1 MVDKVVCP
9 VTSADRKRAPV
20 CTGVLDYF
28 PRALVEISKLSWHG
42 NNKHNPGEPLHW
54 SRDKSND
61 HEDCLVRHLMDRGT
75 PDPEMGG
82 LSHTVGM
89 AWRALAILELELEDK
104 DNVDFI
110 YIGFP
115 VDVSQGTEPRIQLD
129 DMLAPDYTFVSDW
142 KQMKSR
148 EGKTPFDIV
157 TSLKVHEDV
166 GMRIVSDVKEELRDI
181 DAIKINYSA
190 DAR

>member
-1 MVDKVVCP
+1 MSKFKKGGKKGIPGVN
-9 VTSADRKRAPV
+9 TSALPDIIFMLLFFFMVATTMKEVDLRVDVKKPV
-20 CTGVLDYF
+20 ADQ
-28 PRALVEISKLSWHG
+28 
-42 NNKHNPGEPLHW
+42 
-54 SRDKSND
+54 
-61 HEDCLVRHLMDRGT
+61 
-75 PDPEMGG
+75 
-82 LSHTVGM
+82 
-89 AWRALAILELELEDK
+89 AIAIEDK

-115 VDVSQGTEPRIQLD
+115 IDAEEGTEPRIQLD
-129 DMLAPDYTFVSDW
+129 DALAPDALSVGPW
-142 KQMKSR
+142 KQVRAR

-190 DAR
+190 DQQR

>member
-1 MVDKVVCP
+1 MSKFKKGGKKGIPGVN
-9 VTSADRKRAPV
+9 TSALPDIIFMLLFFFMVATTMKEVELQVDVKKPV
-20 CTGVLDYF
+20 ADQAV
-28 PRALVEISKLSWHG
+28 
-42 NNKHNPGEPLHW
+42 
-54 SRDKSND
+54 
-61 HEDCLVRHLMDRGT
+61 
-75 PDPEMGG
+75 
-82 LSHTVGM
+82 
-89 AWRALAILELELEDK
+89 ELEDK

-115 VDVSQGTEPRIQLD
+115 IDEAMGTEPRIQLD
-129 DMLAPDYTFVSDW
+129 DQLVPDYNVVSEW
-142 KQMKSR
+142 KQIKAR
-148 EGKTPFDIV
+148 EGKRPFDIV

>member
-1 MVDKVVCP
+1 MSKFRKKGGKDIPGVN
-9 VTSADRKRAPV
+9 TSALPDIIFMLLFFFMVATTMKEVDLQVDVEKPV
-20 CTGVLDYF
+20 ADQAV
-28 PRALVEISKLSWHG
+28 
-42 NNKHNPGEPLHW
+42 
-54 SRDKSND
+54 
-61 HEDCLVRHLMDRGT
+61 
-75 PDPEMGG
+75 
-82 LSHTVGM
+82 
-89 AWRALAILELELEDK
+89 ELEDK

-115 VDVSQGTEPRIQLD
+115 LDKSMGTEPRIQLD
-129 DMLAPDYTFVSDW
+129 DQLVSDYTVVSDW
-142 KQMKSR
+142 KRIKAR

-157 TSLKVHEDV
+157 TSLKVHQDV

>member
-1 MVDKVVCP
+1 MSKFKKGGKKEIPGVN
-9 VTSADRKRAPV
+9 TSALPDIIFMLLFFFMVATTMKEVELQVDIKKPV
-20 CTGVLDYF
+20 ADQAV
-28 PRALVEISKLSWHG
+28 
-42 NNKHNPGEPLHW
+42 
-54 SRDKSND
+54 
-61 HEDCLVRHLMDRGT
+61 
-75 PDPEMGG
+75 
-82 LSHTVGM
+82 
-89 AWRALAILELELEDK
+89 ELEDK

-115 VDVSQGTEPRIQLD
+115 IDPNMGTEPRIQLD
-129 DMLAPDYTFVSDW
+129 DQLAPDANVVSDW
-142 KQMKSR
+142 KQTKTR
-148 EGKTPFDIV
+148 EGKRPFDIV

>member
-1 MVDKVVCP
+1 MSKFKKGGKKAIPAVN
-9 VTSADRKRAPV
+9 TSALPDIIFMLLFFFMVATTMKEVDMQVDVKKPV
-20 CTGVLDYF
+20 ADQVV
-28 PRALVEISKLSWHG
+28 PI
-42 NNKHNPGEPLHW
+42 
-54 SRDKSND
+54 
-61 HEDCLVRHLMDRGT
+61 
-75 PDPEMGG
+75 
-82 LSHTVGM
+82 
-89 AWRALAILELELEDK
+89 EDK

-115 VDVSQGTEPRIQLD
+115 IDSEFGSQPRIQLD
-129 DMLAPDYTFVSDW
+129 DRLAPDYTVVSDW
-142 KQMKSR
+142 KQEKAR

-190 DAR
+190 DKSK

>member
-1 MVDKVVCP
+1 MSKFNKNKKRDIHGVN
-9 VTSADRKRAPV
+9 TSALPDIIFMLLFFFMVATTMKEVDMQVDITKPV
-20 CTGVLDYF
+20 ADQ
-28 PRALVEISKLSWHG
+28 AE
-42 NNKHNPGEPLHW
+42 
-54 SRDKSND
+54 
-61 HEDCLVRHLMDRGT
+61 
-75 PDPEMGG
+75 
-82 LSHTVGM
+82 
-89 AWRALAILELELEDK
+89 ELEDK

-115 VDVSQGTEPRIQLD
+115 IDESAGTEPRIQLND
-129 DMLAPDYTFVSDW
+129 QLASDPSKVSDW
-142 KQMKSR
+142 KRVQAR
-148 EGKTPFDIV
+148 DGKRPFDIV